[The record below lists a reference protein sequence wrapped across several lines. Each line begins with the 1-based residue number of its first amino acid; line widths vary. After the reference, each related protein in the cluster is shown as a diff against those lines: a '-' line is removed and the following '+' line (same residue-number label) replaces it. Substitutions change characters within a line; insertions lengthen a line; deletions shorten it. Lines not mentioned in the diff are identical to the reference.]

1 MNRTSLWLAGL
12 TLFVGSTGCSGTTT
26 PRDDPPEPIDRSAAS
41 TPTGATT
48 SAEPNQPVGHPLVA
62 QEATTDPHGG
72 IGFNGILRARDGST
86 MVVHGPTWP
95 KERTWFR
102 IYGPDWRPRTPLL
115 ETRFSLEMGR
125 GLERGFVGR
134 ASLCKRDCS
143 RTVFSQWVT
152 VEPDGTLRPV
162 RQDGTSRPVPIR
174 PGDVRFLS
182 PIFNR
187 TLVYR
192 PSERAVLSV
201 PFPRWY
207 HPRQSNWYAS
217 DAGAICAH
225 RFAALYVGIGGPEAR
240 IGGSV
245 YSSVDEGRSWRE
257 LDTGGVLPAGTGPI
271 LQACE
276 ARGDRVLVMTGGEF
290 PRWLHTLDRSS
301 GMLLASLRLSHAFDV
316 SSWHVFPDGA
326 LVLGACQ
333 HCPGV
338 SAESRR
344 VIKVATDSTN
354 RAFDSRTAPAPGD
367 LHVVGGDLIIV
378 ARGRAHVSDDRGRTW
393 TTVDLRPPSS

>member
-1 MNRTSLWLAGL
+1 MSRTSRWLAGL
-12 TLFVGSTGCSGTTT
+12 TLVVASTGCSGTT
-26 PRDDPPEPIDRSAAS
+26 PRDDAPKPIDRSATP
-41 TPTGATT
+41 TPTGGTT
-48 SAEPNQPVGHPLVA
+48 PAGPEQPAGHPLVA
-62 QEATTDPHGG
+62 HEATTAPHGG
-72 IGFNGILRARDGST
+72 IGFGGILRARDGST
-86 MVVHGPTWP
+86 MLVYPP
-95 KERTWFR
+95 SFQERTWFR
-102 IYGPDWRPRTPLL
+102 IYGHDWRPLTPPL
-115 ETRFSLEMGR
+115 ETRFTLEMDR
-125 GLERGFVGR
+125 GLEHGFVGR
-134 ASLCKRDCS
+134 ASLCNRDCS
-143 RTVFSQWVT
+143 RMVFSQWVT
-152 VEPDGTLRPV
+152 VEPDGTIRPV
-162 RQDGTSRPVPIR
+162 RQDGTSRPVPIW
-174 PGDVRFLS
+174 PGDVRFQS

-207 HPRQSNWYAS
+207 HRQSNWYAS
-217 DAGAICAH
+217 DAGTICTH

-240 IGGSV
+240 IGGSL
-245 YSSVDEGRSWRE
+245 YSSVNEGRSWRE

-301 GMLLASLRLSHAFDV
+301 GVLLASLRLGDAFDV
-316 SSWHVFPDGA
+316 NSWHVLPDGT

-338 SAESRR
+338 SPESRR

-354 RAFDSRTAPAPGD
+354 RAFDSRTAPATGD
-367 LHVVGGDLIIV
+367 LHVVGDDLIIV
-378 ARGRAHVSDDRGRTW
+378 DRGWAHVSDDRGRTW
-393 TTVDLRPPSS
+393 TAVNLRQPSS